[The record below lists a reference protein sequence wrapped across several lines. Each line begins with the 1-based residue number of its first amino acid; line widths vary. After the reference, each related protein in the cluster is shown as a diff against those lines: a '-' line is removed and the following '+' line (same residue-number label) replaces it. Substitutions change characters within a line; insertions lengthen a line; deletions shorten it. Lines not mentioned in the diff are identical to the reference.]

1 MMAMM
6 NFMEN
11 EPEQLELFVEEEEP
25 LPTWGEILADP
36 ETKILVGAII
46 LFLVLMIF
54 W

>member
-1 MMAMM
+1 MTGMI
-6 NFMEN
+6 NLRDS
-11 EPEQLELFVEEEEP
+11 EPEQLELFIEEEEP

>member
-1 MMAMM
+1 M
-6 NFMEN
+6 MEN

>member
-1 MMAMM
+1 MMSLKD
-6 NFMEN
+6 NN
-11 EPEQLELFVEEEEP
+11 PEQLELFVEEEEP

>member
-1 MMAMM
+1 MTGMM
-6 NFMEN
+6 NLKDSN
-11 EPEQLELFVEEEEP
+11 PEQLELFVEEEEP

-36 ETKILVGAII
+36 ESKVLVGAII